1 MQYNEEERE
10 HTMKSIGQK
19 IRTLRKNKHL
29 TQEQLA
35 EALSVSSQS
44 VSKWENQI
52 STPDVALLPIIA
64 RYFGITM
71 DELFNY
77 RLDALSYKER
87 FIRFM
92 ADNGVLRFGEF
103 QLQSGRM
110 TPYFLNTGEYRSG
123 SQITK
128 LGEFYARCISENNL
142 RGNLLVGTT
151 QKDIPLMV
159 SIGMI
164 MYQKYG
170 QDINYSVIDSIGK
183 KPDGKDEMIMIQD
196 ALSSGTTLKEN
207 LRKVRQIAGKYPANV
222 IVSLDRMVRGTYSQ
236 SFVRQE
242 IEQEFGVR
250 IFSVINATDI
260 ICALEDGVIAGAEY
274 LDVLKKTH

>member
-1 MQYNEEERE
+1 MKYNEKGRD

-103 QLQSGRM
+103 RLQSGRV

-207 LRKVRQIAGKYPANV
+207 LRKVKQIAGKYPSNV
-222 IVSLDRMVRGTYSQ
+222 IVSLDRMVRGAHSQ
-236 SFVRQE
+236 PFVRQE

-250 IFSVINATDI
+250 IFSVINAADI
-260 ICALEDGVIAGAEY
+260 ICALEDGVVAGAEY
-274 LDVLKKTH
+274 LEALKNTH

>member
-103 QLQSGRM
+103 QLQSGRV

-250 IFSVINATDI
+250 IFSVINATDV

-274 LDVLKKTH
+274 LGVLKKTH

>member
-1 MQYNEEERE
+1 
-10 HTMKSIGQK
+10 MKSIGQK

-103 QLQSGRM
+103 QLQSGRV

-250 IFSVINATDI
+250 IFSVINATDV

>member
-1 MQYNEEERE
+1 MQYNERKRDY
-10 HTMKSIGQK
+10 TMKSIGQK

-103 QLQSGRM
+103 RLQSGRV

-207 LRKVRQIAGKYPANV
+207 LRKVKQIAGKYPANV
-222 IVSLDRMVRGTYSQ
+222 IVSLDRMERGAHSQ
-236 SFVRQE
+236 PSVRQE
-242 IEQEFGVR
+242 IEQEFGVK

-274 LDVLKKTH
+274 LEALKNTQ

>member
-1 MQYNEEERE
+1 
-10 HTMKSIGQK
+10 MKSIGQK

-103 QLQSGRM
+103 RLPSGRA

-196 ALSSGTTLKEN
+196 ALSSGNTLKEN
-207 LRKVRQIAGKYPANV
+207 LQKVKQIAGKYPANV
-222 IVSLDRMVRGTYSQ
+222 IVSLDRMVRGTHSQ
-236 SFVRQE
+236 PFVRQE

-274 LDVLKKTH
+274 LEALKKTH

>member
-1 MQYNEEERE
+1 
-10 HTMKSIGQK
+10 MKSIGQK

-103 QLQSGRM
+103 RLPSGRA

-207 LRKVRQIAGKYPANV
+207 LRKVKQIAGKYPSNV
-222 IVSLDRMVRGTYSQ
+222 IVSLDRMVRGAHSQ
-236 SFVRQE
+236 PFVRQE

-250 IFSVINATDI
+250 IFSVINAADI

-274 LDVLKKTH
+274 LEALKNTH

>member
-103 QLQSGRM
+103 QLQSGRV

-207 LRKVRQIAGKYPANV
+207 LRKVKQIAGKYPSNV
-222 IVSLDRMVRGTYSQ
+222 IVSLDRMVRGAHSQ
-236 SFVRQE
+236 PFVRQE
-242 IEQEFGVR
+242 IEQELGVR
-250 IFSVINATDI
+250 IFSVINAADI
-260 ICALEDGVIAGAEY
+260 ICALEDGVVAGAEY
-274 LDVLKKTH
+274 LEALKNTH